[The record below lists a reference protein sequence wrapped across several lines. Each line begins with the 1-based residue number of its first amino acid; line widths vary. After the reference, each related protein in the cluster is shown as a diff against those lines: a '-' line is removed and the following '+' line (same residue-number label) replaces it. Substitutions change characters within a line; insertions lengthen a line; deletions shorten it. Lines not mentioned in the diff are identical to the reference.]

1 MKRREEKKRS
11 VLEVYQILPF
21 ILINFLD
28 CGIQEKELNLK
39 LQNHFCCYYSSAFH
53 SPRRPY
59 HISLLKVHSTHDRLK
74 TRTSKKEMRSR

>member
-1 MKRREEKKRS
+1 MKRQEDEKRS
-11 VLEVYQILPF
+11 VLEGYQILPF

-53 SPRRPY
+53 SPQSC
-59 HISLLKVHSTHDRLK
+59 HISLVKVHSKLDL
-74 TRTSKKEMRSR
+74 